1 LKSKILLIA
10 GIFWATVGNL
20 VGDIL
25 RFPVGIGGGCC
36 RDFDL
41 FNTLIGELCL
51 GLVCVCWIIILFF
64 EVVEELNREFFVLYT
79 SFTIFTF
86 LASVFN

>member
-1 LKSKILLIA
+1 LKSKILLITDV
-10 GIFWATVGNL
+10 FWATVGNF

-25 RFPVGIGGGCC
+25 RFPVAIGGCC

-41 FNTLIGELCL
+41 FNTLIGELNL

-64 EVVEELNREFFVLYT
+64 EVVEELKWEFFVL
-79 SFTIFTF
+79 
-86 LASVFN
+86 